1 MAAAVRPENA
11 RVTFA
16 DRLIRWQLEH
26 GRHSLPWQGTRDP
39 YAIWISEVMLQ
50 QTQVNAVIPYYLRF
64 MARFPDV
71 AALAIVPV
79 EDVLAL
85 WSGLG
90 YYSRGRNLHRAA
102 CIIMEQYGGIF
113 PRDAAALQQLPG
125 IGRSTAAAIAAF
137 AFGEHCTILDG
148 NVKRILARY
157 FGISEYPG
165 KQVVE
170 EQLWQLAEELLPTMG
185 NHRTI
190 AAYTQ
195 ALMDLGALVCVRRRP
210 DCYHCPLQA
219 DCFACQQNLTANLP
233 VPKPRKTLP
242 VRETIHLILLN
253 QKNQIFLEKRPAE
266 GIWGGLLCFPEIP
279 IDQDGI
285 NFCEE
290 HLRVRAITL
299 AHLPHLPHSFTHFKL
314 NIQPLLLRCTGNL
327 PACEKNDEEK
337 NCLWLTIEQALLR
350 GIPVPTRKLLLMTR
364 SYLSPK
370 THE

>member
-71 AALAIVPV
+71 AALAVVPV

-102 CIIMEQYGGIF
+102 CIIMEQHGGIF

-125 IGRSTAAAIAAF
+125 IGRSTAAAITAF
-137 AFGEHCTILDG
+137 AFGEYCTILDG

-210 DCYHCPLQA
+210 DCHHCPLQA

-233 VPKPRKTLP
+233 VPKPRKMLP

-350 GIPVPTRKLLLMTR
+350 GIPVPTRKLLLMTQ